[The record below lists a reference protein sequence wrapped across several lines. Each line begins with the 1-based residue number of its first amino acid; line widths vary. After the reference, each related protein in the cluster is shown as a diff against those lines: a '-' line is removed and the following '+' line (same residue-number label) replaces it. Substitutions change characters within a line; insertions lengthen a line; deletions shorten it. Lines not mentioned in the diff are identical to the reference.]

1 MSQLDA
7 VASESY
13 PLQTV
18 NKEPESAESKEDTD
32 QTDTEKIISVTSTS
46 ENQYLGKGPD
56 RSISSLNISETDLH
70 STSIQSEEED
80 KFSDFDPTAV
90 PEEGV
95 ENLLEE
101 KDTPP
106 IADASEIQKTHAEGP
121 KDIDKAHTDDSMSD
135 VSSGEDFLSAPH
147 DHSGPEDGEYSDGD
161 EAIISTE
168 HGNKVQSISLE
179 SENTI
184 NVCKTD
190 VQIKPVETE
199 DCGQACLSGKT
210 ESLGEL
216 SLPSNQKG
224 YNLQPPGVSSS
235 SKLVEN
241 ASPINDEDLDS
252 LEDYDHD
259 NDLNIDA
266 RKQTTSCVSTA
277 GEIEKQNSDIT
288 EVHTASE
295 YDGDNFNQNAVQG
308 VSADT
313 YDSNLNPEPI
323 DSSPDL
329 LTNCGEDTNEDS
341 SKGTEIQLTSAALPD
356 ISNVKGMITYI
367 GHLEVLVFCQNK
379 ARHNKSNHLY

>member
-13 PLQTV
+13 LLQTV
-18 NKEPESAESKEDTD
+18 NKEPESVESKEDTD

-46 ENQYLGKGPD
+46 ETGQYLGKGPD
-56 RSISSLNISETDLH
+56 RSNSSLNISETDLH

-161 EAIISTE
+161 EAVISTE

-190 VQIKPVETE
+190 VQIKPVETQ

-224 YNLQPPGVSSS
+224 HNLQPPGVSSS

-277 GEIEKQNSDIT
+277 AEKEKQNSDIT

-367 GHLEVLVFCQNK
+367 GHLVVLVF
-379 ARHNKSNHLY
+379 

>member
-13 PLQTV
+13 LLQTV
-18 NKEPESAESKEDTD
+18 NKEPESVESKEDTD

-121 KDIDKAHTDDSMSD
+121 KDIDKVHTDDSMSD

-161 EAIISTE
+161 EALISTE

-190 VQIKPVETE
+190 VQIKPVETQ
-199 DCGQACLSGKT
+199 DCGQACQSGQT

-216 SLPSNQKG
+216 SLPSNQRG
-224 YNLQPPGVSSS
+224 HNLQPPGVSSS

-277 GEIEKQNSDIT
+277 AEKEKQNSDIT

-329 LTNCGEDTNEDS
+329 LNNCGEDTNEDS

-367 GHLEVLVFCQNK
+367 GHFVVLVFNK
-379 ARHNKSNHLY
+379 ARHNKLNHLY

>member
-13 PLQTV
+13 PLQTI
-18 NKEPESAESKEDTD
+18 NTEPESVESKEDTD

-46 ENQYLGKGPD
+46 ETGQYLGKGPD

-161 EAIISTE
+161 EAVISTE

-190 VQIKPVETE
+190 VQIKPVETQ
-199 DCGQACLSGKT
+199 DCGQVCQSGKT

-216 SLPSNQKG
+216 SLPSNQRG
-224 YNLQPPGVSSS
+224 HNLQPPGVSSS

-277 GEIEKQNSDIT
+277 GEIEKQNSDTT

-295 YDGDNFNQNAVQG
+295 YDGNNFNQNAVQG

-329 LTNCGEDTNEDS
+329 LTNSGEDTNEDS

-367 GHLEVLVFCQNK
+367 GHL
-379 ARHNKSNHLY
+379 

>member
-13 PLQTV
+13 LLQTV
-18 NKEPESAESKEDTD
+18 NKEPESVESKEDTD

-46 ENQYLGKGPD
+46 ETGQYLGKGPD

-161 EAIISTE
+161 EAVISTE

-190 VQIKPVETE
+190 VQIKPVETQ

-224 YNLQPPGVSSS
+224 HNLQPPGVSSS

-367 GHLEVLVFCQNK
+367 GHLVVLVF
-379 ARHNKSNHLY
+379 

>member
-18 NKEPESAESKEDTD
+18 NKEPESVESKDDTD
-32 QTDTEKIISVTSTS
+32 QTDTEKIISVTSSS
-46 ENQYLGKGPD
+46 ETGQYLGKGPD

-70 STSIQSEEED
+70 STSIQDEEED

-90 PEEGV
+90 PEEGL
-95 ENLLEE
+95 ENLLAE

-106 IADASEIQKTHAEGP
+106 IADATEIQKTDAEGP
-121 KDIDKAHTDDSMSD
+121 KDIDRVHTDDSMSD

-161 EAIISTE
+161 ETLISTE
-168 HGNKVQSISLE
+168 HGNKEQSVSLE
-179 SENTI
+179 SETTI

-190 VQIKPVETE
+190 VQIKPVETQ
-199 DCGQACLSGKT
+199 DCGQAYPSEKT
-210 ESLGEL
+210 ESHGEL
-216 SLPSNQKG
+216 SLSSNQKEQ
-224 YNLQPPGVSSS
+224 NLQPPGVSSS
-235 SKLVEN
+235 RKLVEN

-277 GEIEKQNSDIT
+277 DEIEKQNSDIT
-288 EVHTASE
+288 DRNTTSE
-295 YDGDNFNQNAVQG
+295 YEGDHFNQNVVQG

-329 LTNCGEDTNEDS
+329 LTNCGEDATDGS
-341 SKGTEIQLTSAALPD
+341 SKGTEISLTCAALQN
-356 ISNVKGMITYI
+356 ISNVKGMITFI
-367 GHLEVLVFCQNK
+367 GHLDVWDFNK
-379 ARHNKSNHLY
+379 AQHNKLNHSY

>member
-13 PLQTV
+13 PLQTI
-18 NKEPESAESKEDTD
+18 NTEPESVESKEDTD

-46 ENQYLGKGPD
+46 ETGQYLDKGPD

-161 EAIISTE
+161 EALISTE

-190 VQIKPVETE
+190 VQIKPVETQ
-199 DCGQACLSGKT
+199 DCGQACQSGKT

-216 SLPSNQKG
+216 SLPSNQRG
-224 YNLQPPGVSSS
+224 HNLQPPGVSSS

-295 YDGDNFNQNAVQG
+295 YDGDNLNQNAVQG
-308 VSADT
+308 VTADT

-329 LTNCGEDTNEDS
+329 LNNCGEDTNEDS

-367 GHLEVLVFCQNK
+367 GHLVVLVF
-379 ARHNKSNHLY
+379 

>member
-18 NKEPESAESKEDTD
+18 NKEPESAENKDDTD
-32 QTDTEKIISVTSTS
+32 QTNTEKIISVTSTS
-46 ENQYLGKGPD
+46 ETGQYLGKGPD

-70 STSIQSEEED
+70 STSIQDEEED
-80 KFSDFDPTAV
+80 KFSDFDPTAI
-90 PEEGV
+90 PEEGL
-95 ENLLEE
+95 ENVLAE

-106 IADASEIQKTHAEGP
+106 IAGATEIQKTHAEGP
-121 KDIDKAHTDDSMSD
+121 KDIDRVHTDDSMSD

-161 EAIISTE
+161 EPLISTE
-168 HGNKVQSISLE
+168 TGNKVQSVSLE

-190 VQIKPVETE
+190 VQIKPVETQ
-199 DCGQACLSGKT
+199 DCGSAYLSEKT

-216 SLPSNQKG
+216 SLPSNQKE
-224 YNLQPPGVSSS
+224 NNSQPPGVSSS

-266 RKQTTSCVSTA
+266 RKQTTTCVSTA
-277 GEIEKQNSDIT
+277 DEIEKQKSDIT
-288 EVHTASE
+288 EVHTASA
-295 YDGDNFNQNAVQG
+295 YDGDNFDQTVVQG

-341 SKGTEIQLTSAALPD
+341 LKGTETPSTSAALSD
-356 ISNVKGMITYI
+356 ISNAKGMNTYI
-367 GHLEVLVFCQNK
+367 GHFVVLVF
-379 ARHNKSNHLY
+379 